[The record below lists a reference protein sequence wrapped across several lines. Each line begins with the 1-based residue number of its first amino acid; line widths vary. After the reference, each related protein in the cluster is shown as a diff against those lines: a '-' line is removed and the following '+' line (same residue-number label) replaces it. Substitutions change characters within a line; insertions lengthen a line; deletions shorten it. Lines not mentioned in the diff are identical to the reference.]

1 MFHVSQ
7 LQKCLRVPTEVVEV
21 DALDLQPS
29 LVYVEQHLCVL
40 EKAENNVKGKKVKL
54 VKIPWENH
62 TEEEATWDPKDVMH
76 EQYLEIF
83 SLE

>member
-1 MFHVSQ
+1 M
-7 LQKCLRVPTEVVEV
+7 PTEVVEV

-54 VKIPWENH
+54 VKILWENH
-62 TEEEATWDPKDVMH
+62 TEEKAT
-76 EQYLEIF
+76 
-83 SLE
+83 